1 MVTLFELGGFTTTW
15 SEQSVENAHFPKEP
29 SLLSN
34 NAARYRKNCR
44 IIYCKYAMCVGIMG
58 NTKPVGWGNMSTK
71 RKKFVELAEKRVSR
85 ALNDLRLIGNLS
97 NRSAYE
103 FSDDD
108 IRKIFRVLQREID
121 AAKSK
126 FADGAAAKE
135 LDFKL

>member
-1 MVTLFELGGFTTTW
+1 MTG
-15 SEQSVENAHFPKEP
+15 
-29 SLLSN
+29 
-34 NAARYRKNCR
+34 
-44 IIYCKYAMCVGIMG
+44 
-58 NTKPVGWGNMSTK
+58 K

-103 FSDDD
+103 FSDEDV
-108 IRKIFRVLQREID
+108 RKIFRVLQREMD